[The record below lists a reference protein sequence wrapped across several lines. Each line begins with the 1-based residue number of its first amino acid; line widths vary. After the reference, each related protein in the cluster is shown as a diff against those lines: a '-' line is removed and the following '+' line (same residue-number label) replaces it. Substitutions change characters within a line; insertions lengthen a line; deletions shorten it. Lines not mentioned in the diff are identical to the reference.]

1 MSSLIQIKNTAI
13 SGSIPSNLSPGEL
26 AINVTDGRLF
36 YGSGSANFVK
46 EFTGSA
52 SGGSGGT
59 INTGSL
65 LTTASFNAWTGSS
78 TSQFAGTASFAL
90 TSSRAI
96 SASYALNGGVTQLLA
111 GPNVTLS
118 PTNGL
123 GQVTVSATL
132 SGSTIFNTATGSY
145 GSFYDT
151 TTQTNPVANIPRS
164 MSLNTTDITNGV
176 SVSGST
182 NPFNTYIKTVN
193 AGVYN
198 IQFSAQ
204 VEKTDSG
211 TDEIVIW
218 LRKNGTDLTD
228 TATTI
233 TLSGNNAK
241 QVAAWNWFVTSAAND
256 YYQIIWVSADTGMR
270 LLAETISATHPGI
283 PSVIVTANRVD
294 QFLSN
299 TGSFSGSFTGQFTGS
314 FSGSGA
320 NLNSIPTTAIVG
332 NFTQIATG
340 SVTASVTP
348 TQFTVVSGSMTELVV
363 TGTGVTLGGAITDTH
378 RVTGS
383 LNIIGSTNIT
393 GPLTSS
399 LDATINSIRVG
410 RGGGNNVANVV
421 IGNAAMPTANAST
434 TNTVA
439 IGQNA
444 LTTMGTAAAYN
455 NNTAVGGSSLGSCNQ
470 GTNNTGIGS
479 SALFRLQFSSDNV
492 AIGVNAGSSTNA
504 AGLNQGPASSIY
516 IGNNTT
522 SLANNNSNQ
531 IVIGHATQGLGTNTV
546 VLGNNSIVTT
556 ALKGNVGIGTTTL
569 TSRLQ
574 VRGSGAT
581 SATTAFLVQNS
592 TPSTLFSILDNGN
605 VGIGTAAPSASLHI
619 SGSSSNILLEIDS
632 PATNNILFV
641 SGSGRVGIGTSNPST
656 TLDISGSARITNG
669 LTVTGSLIINPTGSF
684 VLPLSQSATPQ
695 TGSAYWSGS
704 LMFIY
709 NGTRYMSAS
718 FF

>member
-1 MSSLIQIKNTAI
+1 MSSLIQIKNTAL
-13 SGSIPSNLSPGEL
+13 SGSVPTSLAQGEL
-26 AINVTDGRLF
+26 AINVTNGRLF
-36 YGSGSANFVK
+36 YGSGSNNVVK

-52 SGGSGGT
+52 SGGGGT

-65 LTTASFNAWTGSS
+65 LTTASFNAYTGSN
-78 TSQFAGTASFAL
+78 TSQFAGTASF
-90 TSSRAI
+90 
-96 SASYALNGGVTQLLA
+96 ALNGGVTQLLA

-118 PTNGL
+118 PASGL
-123 GQVTVSATL
+123 GQVTVSAAS
-132 SGSTIFNTATGSY
+132 SGGGGFNTATGSY

-151 TTQTNPVANIPRS
+151 TTQTNPVGNIPRS
-164 MSLNTTDITNGV
+164 MSLNTTDISNGV

-182 NPFNTYIKTVN
+182 NPFNTYIKTEN
-193 AGVYN
+193 AGVYD

-256 YYQIIWVSADTGMR
+256 YYQIIWISADTGMR
-270 LLAETISATHPGI
+270 LYAEPINDTPGI
-283 PSVIVTANRVD
+283 PSVIITANRVD

-320 NLNSIPTTAIVG
+320 NLNSIPTTAIIG

-383 LNIIGSTNIT
+383 LDITGSTNIT

-399 LDATINSIRVG
+399 LDATINSIRIG
-410 RGGGNNVANVV
+410 RGGGNVATNVV
-421 IGNAAMPTANAST
+421 IGNGAMPNANST
-434 TNTVA
+434 TNNTTA
-439 IGQNA
+439 IGTNA
-444 LTTMGTAAAYN
+444 LQSMGAAGTYNSNTALGASTLASN
-455 NNTAVGGSSLGSCNQ
+455 STGFQNTAVGHNAFFRLTNGSNSI
-470 GTNNTGIGS
+470 GIGV
-479 SALFRLQFSSDNV
+479 F
-492 AIGVNAGSSTNA
+492 AGSATNA
-504 AGLNQGPASSIY
+504 AAFNTTPQNSIF

-522 SLANNNSNQ
+522 SLGNNNSNQ
-531 IVIGHATQGLGTNTV
+531 IVIGNSATGLGTNTV
-546 VLGNNSIVTT
+546 VLGNDSIVTT
-556 ALKGNVGIGTTTL
+556 ALKGDVGIGTTTL

-581 SATTAFLVQNS
+581 SATTTFLVQNS

-619 SGSSSNILLEIDS
+619 SGASSAALFEIDS
-632 PATNNILFV
+632 PALNNILFV

-684 VLPLSQSATPQ
+684 ILPLSQSATPQ